1 MTLSTSPSGGCGWQ
15 LQTFQSEQVLMP
27 IYLDLDGKGR
37 FLSPAWPSFE
47 VEGNEATAVKGFA
60 PSVAEPGEEFELAVR
75 GEDSYY
81 NRATGDIP
89 AYDVTLNGR
98 PFRTIAAREPA
109 VNVLEGIK
117 LDSEG
122 VYRFGFRSPDGKV
135 TGTSNPIWVQ
145 RNPAAR
151 IYWGETHTR
160 TGMAQGQGS
169 IESKSAALRRYQK
182 WTALLRVEA
191 DASIQH
197 FVEVLAA

>member
-37 FLSPAWPSFE
+37 FLSPAWPSFK

-89 AYDVTLNGR
+89 
-98 PFRTIAAREPA
+98 
-109 VNVLEGIK
+109 
-117 LDSEG
+117 
-122 VYRFGFRSPDGKV
+122 
-135 TGTSNPIWVQ
+135 
-145 RNPAAR
+145 
-151 IYWGETHTR
+151 HT
-160 TGMAQGQGS
+160 T
-169 IESKSAALRRYQK
+169 
-182 WTALLRVEA
+182 
-191 DASIQH
+191 
-197 FVEVLAA
+197 